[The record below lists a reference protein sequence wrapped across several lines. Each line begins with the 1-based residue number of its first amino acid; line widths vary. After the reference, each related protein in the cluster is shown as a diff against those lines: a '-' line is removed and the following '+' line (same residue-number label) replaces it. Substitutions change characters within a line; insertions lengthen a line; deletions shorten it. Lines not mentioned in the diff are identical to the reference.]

1 MGSRRKRRQLTTVH
15 MDQLICNSVTRS
27 TVDKNNTV
35 RSMTVDLW
43 MVNLFLE
50 SAPVGY
56 VGQCMRIETND
67 MNEVAK

>member
-1 MGSRRKRRQLTTVH
+1 
-15 MDQLICNSVTRS
+15 MDQLTFNSVTRS

-43 MVNLFLE
+43 MVNLFLK